1 MCGCFGILS
10 FLMVGLRGRSLGN
23 PASIVALDVY
33 PSPFGQTNAFINP
46 HPSHVGGSMNT
57 ELDEV
62 ISHYYGGDQ
71 VTAVVTLKVDT
82 KEADRI
88 ASEVARFDAVQDCFL
103 VTGDTDIIVKARFA
117 DYRGLKEFVVR
128 SLAPIAGIKDTKTL
142 MVVTTYKESGAKR

>member
-1 MCGCFGILS
+1 
-10 FLMVGLRGRSLGN
+10 
-23 PASIVALDVY
+23 
-33 PSPFGQTNAFINP
+33 
-46 HPSHVGGSMNT
+46 MNT

-62 ISHYYGGDQ
+62 ISHYYGDDQ

-103 VTGDTDIIVKARFA
+103 VTGDTDIIVKARFP
-117 DYRGLKEFVVR
+117 DYKGLKEFVVR
-128 SLAPIAGIKDTKTL
+128 SLAPIVGIKDTKTL